1 MTLQQLRYF
10 IQVVKWKSFSKA
22 AEVLH
27 ISQPALS
34 KQISNLEKYLRTT
47 LIKRTNKGIE
57 LTEQGTNFYNKIK
70 SVIQQLDFIV
80 EETMNVKQLRV
91 GSLSTIGSFYFPSLA
106 AKFATHQ
113 FIPVIKSTTKKLVEL
128 TMAGELDAV
137 IVQDTEIPFTLKN
150 KLILEEAYVVAM
162 PENHPLVQKEEI
174 ELGDLN
180 NEKILLPLAG
190 CDSRKAVLEG
200 FYRTGFQPMVHLEL
214 PYDSLLSYTAAGY
227 GITFIPS
234 IQAQNMTQKGVIFKN
249 IKNNPIRRKIY
260 LLARS
265 QSILQLLGQYMEH

>member
-10 IQVVKWKSFSKA
+10 IEVVKWKSFSKA

-47 LIKRTNKGIE
+47 LVKRTNKGIE

-70 SVIQQLDFIV
+70 PIIQQLDFIV
-80 EETMNVKQLRV
+80 AETVNVKQLRV
-91 GSLSTIGSFYFPSLA
+91 GSLSTTGSFYFPALA
-106 AKFATHQ
+106 AKFETDQ
-113 FIPVIKSTTKKLVEL
+113 FIPIIKSTTKKLVEL
-128 TMAGELDAV
+128 TIAGELDAV
-137 IVQDTEIPFTLKN
+137 IVQDTEIPFTLKS
-150 KLILEEAYVVAM
+150 KFILEEAYVVAM
-162 PENHPLVQKEEI
+162 PENHPLVQNEEI
-174 ELGDLN
+174 ALQDLK
-180 NEKILLPLAG
+180 NEKILLSLTG

-200 FYRTGFQPMVHLEL
+200 FHQAGLQPKVHLEV

-234 IQAQNMTQKGVIFKN
+234 IQAQNMTQKGVVFKD

-265 QSILQLLGQYMEH
+265 QSILELIGQHIL